1 MIIASVAVIAVLQV
15 LGLGVEW
22 LLSLSAVAGV
32 AVWFASS
39 QTLGNFLTG
48 VYIIVSQ
55 PFRIEDYVRI
65 ANIEGEVKGITLTIR
80 RSLIQLIIVRNPK

>member
-1 MIIASVAVIAVLQV
+1 MENILQLVSRVIIAFVAVIAVLQV

-32 AVWFASS
+32 AVGVASS
-39 QTLGNFLTG
+39 QTLGNFLAG
-48 VYIIVSQ
+48 VYIIVFQ

-65 ANIEGEVKGITLTIR
+65 ANIEGEVK
-80 RSLIQLIIVRNPK
+80 